1 MYLISSWGSSGS
13 GKTTVALALASAF
26 AKRNADVLLLSAEMR
41 TPLLP
46 ILLPSMT
53 ALTGSNSIGPLL
65 TGELALTEASLKDKL
80 IRHPKSSHV
89 FCLGLVSGE
98 TAAMTYGPPVR
109 DAAIKLFQILA
120 QTPFRYVIVDCDSN
134 PLYDQ
139 LSLAALEYAQTGL
152 AVLTPDIKGYE
163 FWKAQLSWL
172 GTSDAIH
179 MDQYLKIANPVG
191 KYTLLQDARALFGGF
206 AYELPYTPQA
216 AEKMAAGELLTG
228 LNTATAGV
236 VFEQQISRLADQ
248 IEEAEHA
255 GTANDTELIS

>member
-1 MYLISSWGSSGS
+1 M
-13 GKTTVALALASAF
+13 SAIGLRI
-26 AKRNADVLLLSAEMR
+26 AAAVLD
-41 TPLLP
+41 T
-46 ILLPSMT
+46 
-53 ALTGSNSIGPLL
+53 
-65 TGELALTEASLKDKL
+65 
-80 IRHPKSSHV
+80 
-89 FCLGLVSGE
+89 
-98 TAAMTYGPPVR
+98 MTYGPPVR

-248 IEEAEHA
+248 IEEAEHEYRRKFFRRWKSYSIWRSVYRHDFLYRKTGDWGHPVHPSA
-255 GTANDTELIS
+255 PILQCGGKE